1 MKIGHIALYTK
12 DLNESAKFYSL
23 FGGKKG
29 AEGILNL
36 ENGTSKHLLHIEFEG
51 ETTIELVCPSD
62 PAMMPTGN
70 GLCEHFCFAVEN
82 IDETIKELRAKGID
96 TFRTEEPYDSSLF
109 GGIRI
114 IFLTGPSGELI
125 ELFQQR

>member
-1 MKIGHIALYTK
+1 MKLGHIALYTK
-12 DLNESAKFYSL
+12 DLNKSAEFYSL

-29 AEGILNL
+29 AEGTLQL
-36 ENGTSKHLLHIEFEG
+36 ENGASKHLLHMEFEG
-51 ETTIELVCPSD
+51 ETTIELVCPSN
-62 PAMMPTGN
+62 PAMMPTGS

-82 IDETIKELRAKGID
+82 IDETVKELRAKGID
-96 TFRTEEPYDSSLF
+96 TFWTEEPYDSSLF

-114 IFLTGPSGELI
+114 IFLTGPNGELI

>member
-1 MKIGHIALYTK
+1 MNLGHIALYTN
-12 DLNESAKFYSL
+12 DLNKSAEFYAL

-29 AEGILNL
+29 AEGILEL
-36 ENGTSKHLLHIEFEG
+36 ENVFSKRLLHMEFEG
-51 ETTIELVCPSD
+51 KTTIELVCPSD
-62 PAMMPTGN
+62 PEMMPAGN

-82 IDETIKELRAKGID
+82 VDETVKELRAKGID
-96 TFRTEEPYDSSLF
+96 TFRTENPYNSPLF

-125 ELFQQR
+125 ELFQKG